1 MGMRRVL
8 RAAWL
13 VVLAV
18 TGCETVSRVTR
29 TENRDAELFGVNQ
42 KYAGDQQ
49 VVPRTSR
56 ERADPLLSDPTSW
69 DRDQRAQ
76 RK

>member
-1 MGMRRVL
+1 MRRSI

-13 VVLAV
+13 VVLVV
-18 TGCETVSRVTR
+18 TGCETVGRSTR
-29 TENRDAELFGVNQ
+29 AENRERELLQLNE
-42 KYAGDQQ
+42 KWPGDQQ
-49 VVPRTSR
+49 VVPRTIR

-69 DRDQRAQ
+69 DHDQRSQ